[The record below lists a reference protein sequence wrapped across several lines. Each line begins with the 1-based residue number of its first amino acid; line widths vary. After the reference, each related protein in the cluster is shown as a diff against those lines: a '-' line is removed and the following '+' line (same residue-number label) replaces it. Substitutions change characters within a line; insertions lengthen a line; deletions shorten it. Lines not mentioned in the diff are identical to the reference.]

1 MRRLLS
7 VVVSVYNEEEALA
20 QFYQVTEG
28 ILNTISWDYELVFVN
43 DGSRDQSL
51 SILNRLADNNPKVKV
66 VSFSRNFGHEAA
78 MIAGIDY
85 SQGDGIICMDADLQ
99 HPPACIPEIIRRFEA
114 GYEVINMVRTKNE
127 SAGWFKNMASSAF
140 YKLINA
146 LSDVKFESNASDFF
160 AISSRVAD
168 VLRTAV
174 LKENYREKVRFLRG
188 YVQNV
193 GFSKTTIEYEARARV
208 AGESKYSIRKLFQFS
223 VNTIVCFSNLPL
235 KLGIFAGIFAGFL
248 GLVVLVY
255 TLFTRSGAPSGY
267 ATIVILNCFMFAF
280 LFLIVGIIGEYISIL
295 FTELKDR
302 PIYIVQNTRNLGE
315 NIKNS

>member
-51 SILNRLADNNPKVKV
+51 PILNHLADSNQKVKV

-99 HPPACIPEIIRRFEA
+99 HPPACIPEIIRRFED

-146 LSDVKFESNASDFF
+146 LSDVKYETTATDFF
-160 AISSRVAD
+160 ATSRNVAP
-168 VLRTAV
+168 V
-174 LKENYREKVRFLRG
+174 LKDNYRENVRFLRG

-193 GFSKTTIEYEARARV
+193 GFPKTTIECEARARV

>member
-51 SILNRLADNNPKVKV
+51 SILNHLADSNPKVKV

-160 AISSRVAD
+160 AISRNVA
-168 VLRTAV
+168 AV

>member
-28 ILNTISWDYELVFVN
+28 ILNTISWDYELVFVD

-51 SILNRLADNNPKVKV
+51 SILNRLADSNPKVKV

-99 HPPACIPEIIRRFEA
+99 HPPACIPEIIRRFED

-160 AISSRVAD
+160 AISRNVA
-168 VLRTAV
+168 AV

-315 NIKNS
+315 NIKNL

>member
-28 ILNTISWDYELVFVN
+28 ILNTISWDYELVFVD

-51 SILNRLADNNPKVKV
+51 SILNRLADSNPKVKV

-99 HPPACIPEIIRRFEA
+99 HPPACIPEIIRRFED

-160 AISSRVAD
+160 AISRNVA
-168 VLRTAV
+168 AV

-302 PIYIVQNTRNLGE
+302 PIYIVQNTRNLGG